1 MSESATSDTPVLD
14 LLGKMTADSIEASSL
29 DAQTIALVRL
39 AALVASDA
47 ADVSYAMNLAIAGD
61 LGLTVDDVQ
70 GTLTAIAPIVGTS
83 RVVAATS
90 RIAEVL
96 DVAIEMAVAE
106 MADEQETEE
115 EEDTEE
121 EQDTSAAQDTEDEE
135 DTSAAQDTEDEE
147 DTSAAQD
154 TEAAQDS
161 EEQEDTSAAQD
172 TSAEEED
179 TEDEQD
185 TSKK

>member
-106 MADEQETEE
+106 MAEEQEAEAEQDTSE
-115 EEDTEE
+115 EEDTAA
-121 EQDTSAAQDTEDEE
+121 EQDTSEEEDAAAEQDSSDKQETSDEDDTSVEDDTEKEE
-135 DTSAAQDTEDEE
+135 DTS
-147 DTSAAQD
+147 
-154 TEAAQDS
+154 
-161 EEQEDTSAAQD
+161 
-172 TSAEEED
+172 
-179 TEDEQD
+179 
-185 TSKK
+185 

>member
-106 MADEQETEE
+106 MAEE
-115 EEDTEE
+115 EEDTSAEQDTAA
-121 EQDTSAAQDTEDEE
+121 EQDTSEEEDTSEE
-135 DTSAAQDTEDEE
+135 DTSADED
-147 DTSAAQD
+147 
-154 TEAAQDS
+154 
-161 EEQEDTSAAQD
+161 
-172 TSAEEED
+172 
-179 TEDEQD
+179 
-185 TSKK
+185 